1 MATGKCVNITK
12 PCSKALNREE
22 IEADKVNFVCPE
34 CGKPLVEIQ
43 GNSKKKKEKDDEG
56 GGINWKLISII
67 AAAIVVLCGI
77 GFGVYSFI
85 GGNDITAVKL
95 DKKSLKLEVG
105 QRELLTASVEPK
117 DAKAT
122 YVWKSSDKTVVSVVG
137 GEITALRKGNAT
149 ITVKVEEK
157 SELRGA
163 TCKIVVE
170 QKDKTPNPDDGKD
183 GKSQTEPQHQEQ
195 LISNLSI
202 DGGNFSLK
210 VGDSK
215 QLAYKAEPQENDEN
229 LSWAS
234 SDTKVATVSETGE
247 VKAVGEGT
255 STITATSDK
264 SNKQASVTVTVTKKD
279 GGTGGGN
286 GGAQPSWGR
295 YEGPRNSS
303 GKPNGNGV
311 LYITRSH
318 TINGQ
323 TAQPGETIK
332 GVFRDGYVN
341 MGTWFKKD
349 GNAVVVKDL
358 KVL

>member
-1 MATGKCVNITK
+1 MKKFKCMNIGNCENANT
-12 PCSKALNREE
+12 SEVFEIAEGEE
-22 IEADKVNFVCPE
+22 AKCPK
-34 CGKPLVEIQ
+34 CGSTMLAEVKGTP
-43 GNSKKKKEKDDEG
+43 
-56 GGINWKLISII
+56 WKLIGII
-67 AAAIVVLCGI
+67 VAAIAVLGGI
-77 GFGVYSFI
+77 GFGVYSLA

-95 DKKSLKLEVG
+95 DKKNLKLKVG

-117 DAKAT
+117 DVKAT
-122 YVWKSSDKTVVSVVG
+122 YVWKSSDKSVVSVVG

-157 SELRGA
+157 PELRGA

-170 QKDKTPNPDDGKD
+170 QVATDTTDNGQGSGNDAKTGP
-183 GKSQTEPQHQEQ
+183 EPQTQPQ
-195 LISNLSI
+195 LITSLAI
-202 DGGNFSLK
+202 DGGNFTLTAGS
-210 VGDSK
+210 SK
-215 QLAYKAEPQENDEN
+215 QLAYKSEPQENDEN
-229 LSWAS
+229 IVWAS
-234 SDTKVATVSETGE
+234 SDDGVATVSETGQ

-255 STITATSDK
+255 ATITATSDK
-264 SNKQASVTVTVTKKD
+264 SKKEASVTVTVKKKD
-279 GGTGGGN
+279 GG

>member
-1 MATGKCVNITK
+1 MKKFKCMNIGNCDNANT
-12 PCSKALNREE
+12 SEVFEISEGEE
-22 IEADKVNFVCPE
+22 AKCPK
-34 CGKPLVEIQ
+34 CGSTMLAEVKGTP
-43 GNSKKKKEKDDEG
+43 
-56 GGINWKLISII
+56 WKLIGII
-67 AAAIVVLCGI
+67 AAAIVVLGGI
-77 GFGVYSFI
+77 GFGVYSFV

-95 DKKSLKLEVG
+95 DKKNLKLKVG
-105 QRELLTASVEPK
+105 QRELLTASVDPK

-122 YVWKSSDKTVVSVVG
+122 YVWKSSDKSVVSVVG

-170 QKDKTPNPDDGKD
+170 SVETNTTGNEPNGENGGEK
-183 GKSQTEPQHQEQ
+183 GTEPQPQ
-195 LISNLSI
+195 LITSLAI

-210 VGDSK
+210 VGGSK

-229 LSWAS
+229 LSWTS

-255 STITATSDK
+255 ATITATSDK

-279 GGTGGGN
+279 GGK

-295 YEGPRNSS
+295 YEGPRNSA

>member
-1 MATGKCVNITK
+1 MKKFKCMNIGNCDNANTGEVFEIAEGEEVKCPKCDSTMLAEVKGT
-12 PCSKALNREE
+12 P
-22 IEADKVNFVCPE
+22 
-34 CGKPLVEIQ
+34 
-43 GNSKKKKEKDDEG
+43 
-56 GGINWKLISII
+56 WKLIGII
-67 AAAIVVLCGI
+67 AAAIVVLGGI

-95 DKKSLKLEVG
+95 DKKNLKLKVG

-122 YVWKSSDKTVVSVVG
+122 YVWKSSDKSIVSVVG

-170 QKDKTPNPDDGKD
+170 QEDAPTSTGGEGGK
-183 GKSQTEPQHQEQ
+183 GQTGTAPQAQ

-210 VGDSK
+210 VDDSK